1 MSANLTRKI
10 GIVGYTGMVG
20 MELTS
25 HIEKMDGVEIVY
37 TKNSKG
43 ETGKMSDCDL
53 IFLATKDK
61 ESMVNARLALEA
73 GCKVIDMSGA
83 FRLSEEEFEK
93 WYHMDH
99 EAKDILPDAVYGL
112 PAINRE
118 KIKNAKL
125 IANPGCYATSV
136 ILALRPVADLVE
148 GEATVV
154 STSGNSGA
162 RKEAEDVADDIAYS
176 YGKKHKHVPEM
187 ARYSGVPVNFTPV
200 VLRSVFRGINTNIR
214 VKLKDSATTREQL
227 EEAVKKAYVAE
238 DLITVVRDEN
248 GEMHGTK
255 DVNDTNAAIIKI
267 NVDEGYAYINC
278 CIDNLGKGAATQGIE
293 NMMLMLGM

>member
-1 MSANLTRKI
+1 MSEKLTHKI

-61 ESMVNARLALEA
+61 ESMANAKLALDA

-83 FRLSEEEFEK
+83 FRLSKEEFEK

-99 EAKDILPDAVYGL
+99 EATDILQDAVYGL

-118 KIKNAKL
+118 KIKSAKL

-136 ILALRPVADLVE
+136 ILALKPVAHLVE

-214 VKLKDSATTREQL
+214 VKLKDPATTREQL
-227 EEAVKKAYVAE
+227 EEAVKNAYVAE
-238 DLITVVRDEN
+238 DLVTVVRDEN
-248 GEMHGTK
+248 GELHGTK
-255 DVNDTNAAIIKI
+255 DVNDTNTAIIKI

-278 CIDNLGKGAATQGIE
+278 CIDNLGKGAATQGLE

>member
-1 MSANLTRKI
+1 MSEKLTHKI

-43 ETGKMSDCDL
+43 ESGKMSDCDL

-61 ESMVNARLALEA
+61 ESMVNAKLALEA

-83 FRLSEEEFEK
+83 FRLSQEEFEK
-93 WYHMDH
+93 WYHMEH
-99 EAKDILPDAVYGL
+99 EATDILPSAVYGL

-118 KIKNAKL
+118 KIKTAKL

-162 RKEAEDVADDIAYS
+162 RKEAENVADDIAYS

-187 ARYSGVPVNFTPV
+187 ARYSGVSVNFTPV

-214 VKLKDSATTREQL
+214 VKLKDPATTREQL